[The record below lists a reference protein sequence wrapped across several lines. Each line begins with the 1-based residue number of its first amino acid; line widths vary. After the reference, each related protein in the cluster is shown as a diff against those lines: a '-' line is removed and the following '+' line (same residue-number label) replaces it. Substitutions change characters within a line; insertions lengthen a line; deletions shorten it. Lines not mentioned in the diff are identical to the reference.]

1 MLHQCCTC
9 AVSEGK
15 SCKSKSPE
23 TIEISG
29 LFRGAPA
36 GIRTPDTL
44 LKRQVL
50 CLLSYWGVLNAIWLG
65 WRDSNP
71 LYQSQSLRC
80 YHYTT
85 SHHLYLYCQQRPGFC
100 PAFAYMGWVKG
111 LEPSTPGT
119 TIRCSNQL
127 SYTHHIILLARQ
139 EGFEPPTYCLEGS
152 CSILLSYWR
161 ISLSRLYGA
170 GDGNRTHVSSLEG
183 WCSTSELRP
192 HAHSLY
198 SA

>member
-1 MLHQCCTC
+1 MKNLTFVYQDKCEVFH
-9 AVSEGK
+9 
-15 SCKSKSPE
+15 
-23 TIEISG
+23 
-29 LFRGAPA
+29 GAPA

-50 CLLSYWGVLNAIWLG
+50 CLLSYWGVSG
-65 WRDSNP
+65 WDGGTRTHYIGVKVRCVTITLHPN
-71 LYQSQSLRC
+71 LYFIRTGPESGP
-80 YHYTT
+80 YYI
-85 SHHLYLYCQQRPGFC
+85 
-100 PAFAYMGWVKG
+100 MGWVKG

-127 SYTHHIILLARQ
+127 SYTHHTILLARQ

-161 ISLSRLYGA
+161 IYSRSCGA

-183 WCSTSELRP
+183 WCSTIELRP
-192 HAHSLY
+192 HEPVPMFSFKIIPIFLPLVKY
-198 SA
+198 